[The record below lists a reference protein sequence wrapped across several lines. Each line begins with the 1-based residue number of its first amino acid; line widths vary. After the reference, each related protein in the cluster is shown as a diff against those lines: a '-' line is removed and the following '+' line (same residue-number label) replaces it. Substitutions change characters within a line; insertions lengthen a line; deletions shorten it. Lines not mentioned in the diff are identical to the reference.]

1 MEKILLA
8 VLSSKYR
15 DQAGALINPAAR
27 ALASLG
33 LEPNTITQLGLASGI
48 AASAALA
55 KGMLWA
61 GFLFLLLTA
70 FLDVM
75 DGAVA
80 RIKGKTSSFGGFLD
94 AVSDRYSDAAILIG
108 IAVYLQGHYALVF
121 VVLLGSLMVSYT
133 RSKAENY
140 LARCDVGIAERAERL
155 IVIIAAAL
163 LEALGLLTPGKAFL
177 AGLIVLAFLTH
188 FTVLQ
193 RVLYTRSRLY

>member
-15 DQAGALINPAAR
+15 DQASALINPAAR

-33 LEPNTITQLGLASGI
+33 LEPNSITQLGLVSGLI
-48 AASAALA
+48 AGVVLSM
-55 KGMLWA
+55 GMLWL
-61 GFLFLLLTA
+61 GFFSLLLTA

-80 RIKGKTSSFGGFLD
+80 RITGRTSRFGGFLD
-94 AVSDRYSDAAILIG
+94 AVCDRYSDAAILIG
-108 IAVYLQGHYALVF
+108 IAVYLQGHYVLVF

-140 LARCDVGIAERAERL
+140 LTKCDVGMAERAERL

-163 LEALGLLTPGKAFL
+163 IEALGLFSPGKAFL
-177 AGLIVLAFLTH
+177 AALWVLAVLTH
-188 FTVLQ
+188 LTVLQ
-193 RVLYTRSRLY
+193 RVLFTRSRL